1 MKDHFKRVLKLKTL
15 NLFNEDWYEETVG
28 DLLSSSDNL
37 LSSPSFSVGGY
48 VYFVKPK
55 RGDNVKV
62 GFSSDIISRL
72 RSFKT
77 VFDSPII
84 LIGYIYSDDYKNI
97 EKELHSFFEKKRIS
111 GEWFNISRIEIN
123 EVLKKYDG
131 RYVNS
136 EFLKSSFID
145 KDYFGGFRSL
155 DDVKKIIIDIEFKK
169 LPKGG
174 FRFYNY
180 EIREILG
187 INNSSLRAIIK
198 AIKHNCAINNCNLKI
213 GNSNGKRWLEITE
226 ITDVIELG
234 KIAKTKQMGAE
245 FPSRNVIS

>member
-28 DLLSSSDNL
+28 DLLSSSDKL
-37 LSSPSFSVGGY
+37 LSSPSFSGGY

-62 GFSSDIISRL
+62 GFSSDIINRL

-97 EKELHSFFEKKRIS
+97 EKEMHSFFEKKRIS

-136 EFLKSSFID
+136 EFLKSSFVD

-155 DDVKKIIIDIEFKK
+155 DDVKKIIIDIDFKK
-169 LPKGG
+169 LPKDG

-187 INNSSLRAIIK
+187 IKNNSSSSLRAIIK
-198 AIKHNCAINNCNLKI
+198 AIKHNCVVNNCNLKM
-213 GNSNGKRWLEITE
+213 GNSGSKRWLEITE
-226 ITDVIELG
+226 MTSKE
-234 KIAKTKQMGAE
+234 IAQLKQMSDDL
-245 FPSRNVIS
+245 PD